1 MLNLHSDF
9 QVIAEAVDGKEAV
22 EKARE
27 FQPDVILMD
36 ISMPKMNGIE
46 ATRIISSELPHI
58 RIIGLSM
65 HDKQDQADR
74 MIEAG
79 ASAYCTK
86 HGSTDLLLSAIRTA
100 TATIRP

>member
-1 MLNLHSDF
+1 MLNLHSDI
-9 QVIAEAVDGKEAV
+9 QVVDQAADGEEAV

-27 FQPDVILMD
+27 LNPDVILMD
-36 ISMPKMNGIE
+36 ITMPKKDGIE
-46 ATRIISSELPHI
+46 TTKIIHSELPHI

-65 HDKQDQADR
+65 HDKQDQAER

-86 HGSTDLLLSAIRTA
+86 DGSTEILLSEIRGGE
-100 TATIRP
+100 IDG